1 MMHLS
6 LRVVKIRQL
15 LEMFVLSALKKYVCS
30 LNCEVLYNQEIVVCD
45 TVWQVILLFYYI
57 LGYETLNR

>member
-1 MMHLS
+1 MMHVS
-6 LRVVKIRQL
+6 LRVVKMRQL

-45 TVWQVILLFYYI
+45 TVWQVILLF
-57 LGYETLNR
+57 